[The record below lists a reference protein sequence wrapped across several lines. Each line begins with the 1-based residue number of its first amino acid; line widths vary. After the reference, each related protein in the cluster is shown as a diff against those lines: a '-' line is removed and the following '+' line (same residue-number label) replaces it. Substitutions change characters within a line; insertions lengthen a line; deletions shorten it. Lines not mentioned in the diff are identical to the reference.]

1 MSILR
6 YPDAIWS
13 LPLLFNKNDDLTNNI
28 IQCYKDLDEN
38 YNFINFGTFR
48 CNGAEEDLPE

>member
-6 YPDAIWS
+6 YPDAVWS
-13 LPLLFNKNDDLTNNI
+13 LPLLFNKNDDLTANI
-28 IQCYKDLDEN
+28 IKCYNDLNEQ

-48 CNGAEEDLPE
+48 CNYRRRFK